1 MMVINYIHQKT
12 VIQSNWIEIVFHEIG
27 HKNMISLTWIEIS
40 FNVVEL
46 HFINIKYQ
54 VLF

>member
-1 MMVINYIHQKT
+1 M
-12 VIQSNWIEIVFHEIG
+12 IQSNWIEIVFHEIG

-40 FNVVEL
+40 FNIVEL
-46 HFINIKYQ
+46 HVINIKYQ